1 MIETVGFVD
10 KGDNPEADIVFF
22 KRKEEESE
30 GLMDKVMALLRR
42 LSRMEKHEVE
52 ELLADGVDGGSDFN
66 DGDPNSNGESQ
77 MTFDVSKLDDD
88 ARAAFDAA
96 VAAAVEAQTA
106 EEEFDEEILDELPEA
121 VTKRMDEFQKA
132 IEAAEAR
139 AEKAEEQVQKMVDEA
154 ERSAYIAKAARLD
167 LPGAA
172 ADDFAEILR
181 KAENALTEEERE
193 KFEGV
198 LKGASAAIREG
209 ALLQEMGRGG
219 RGSTSVESE
228 VSALA
233 IEVQKANPTLTLE
246 QARGKVWQDRPDLFQ
261 KYRNE
266 RSLKPTED

>member
-1 MIETVGFVD
+1 
-10 KGDNPEADIVFF
+10 
-22 KRKEEESE
+22 
-30 GLMDKVMALLRR
+30 
-42 LSRMEKHEVE
+42 MEKHEVE

-106 EEEFDEEILDELPEA
+106 EVELDEEILDELPEA